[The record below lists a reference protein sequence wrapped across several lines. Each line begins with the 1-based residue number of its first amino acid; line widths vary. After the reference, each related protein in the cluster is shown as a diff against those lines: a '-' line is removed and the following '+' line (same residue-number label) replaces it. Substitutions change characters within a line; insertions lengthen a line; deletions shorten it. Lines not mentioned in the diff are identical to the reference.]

1 MSIIED
7 QKSNELELDIL
18 AKEKK
23 GEVSTTKLRTDERV
37 LARITDGIYR
47 QPSSAL
53 RELIANA
60 YDADA
65 TEVHIQTDAPRFDSI
80 SVRDNGRG
88 LSRKALAH
96 VIHHIG
102 GSPKR
107 TKRGAEL
114 GVVDEANPYLS
125 KSGRRLIGKIGIGL
139 FSVAQLTAHFQIISK
154 VKGEPFRRVADVV
167 LTTHSEDELAERD
180 SDQEFQTGSVN
191 IWSVPAKDIE
201 AQGTEIILLELRQQA
216 RDILSSRERWQ
227 AMQSDAIDEQENPA
241 NLLPPIFHVGE
252 LDFKEGDVIEK
263 KANLPW
269 TNDDPP
275 KDRFT
280 KLVQAVKEGE
290 GNSASNPELDKVLDN
305 YLNMIWTL
313 SLSAPLD
320 YIDGHP
326 FEAKASDGI
335 PVFEIS
341 NQSRGQA
348 SEINLTSK
356 QTVASRLGLES
367 MKRGSA
373 VKFDVYIDGI
383 QLYRPISIKNIPETA
398 HAIKTPLLFVG
409 KCEPN
414 LERIPEE
421 FRGGSLAFEAYFLW
435 APKIIP
441 KEHNGIVIRIND
453 ASGTLFD
460 ETFLKYQVSEQT
472 RLRQITA
479 EIFVTRGLDAA
490 LNIDRESFNYS
501 HPHYQFLT
509 KWVHGALRQLINVH
523 KRIAKE
529 LRAAR
534 LESVSST
541 LSQKIVQAVT
551 EEWQKAKADPSDHP
565 PEVLF
570 SDEPKTKRK
579 NADLIVYSKNEI
591 FSSRKPRA
599 RQTGTAAAD
608 ELAFEE
614 KIKALTQVLTGY
626 GVFEKMPLKKQQQLL
641 RAIVRIFS
649 VEAD

>member
-1 MSIIED
+1 MTNKENNRSD
-7 QKSNELELDIL
+7 ELEKDII
-18 AKEKK
+18 AKEDK

-47 QPSSAL
+47 QPASAI

-65 TEVHIQTDAPRFDSI
+65 TEVHIQTDAPRFNSI
-80 SVRDNGRG
+80 TVRDNGRG
-88 LSRKALAH
+88 LSKKALAH

-107 TKRGAEL
+107 TQIGAEL
-114 GVVDEANPYLS
+114 DVVDENNPYLS
-125 KSGRRLIGKIGIGL
+125 KDGRRLIGKIGIGL
-139 FSVAQLTAHFQIISK
+139 FSVAQLTNHFQIISK

-167 LTTHSEDELAERD
+167 LTTHREDELAKKGSKQDFE
-180 SDQEFQTGSVN
+180 TGSVN
-191 IWSVPAKDIE
+191 IWSVPAKDIDV
-201 AQGTEIILLELRQQA
+201 QGTEVILIDLRQQA
-216 RDILSSRERWQ
+216 KDILSSRQRWQ
-227 AMQSDAIDEQENPA
+227 AMQSVTEDDDDNPA
-241 NLLPPIFHVGE
+241 NLVPPLYHIGE
-252 LDFKEGDVIEK
+252 LDFKGGDVIDK

-269 TNDDPP
+269 TNEDAPRA
-275 KDRFT
+275 RFD
-280 KLVQAVKEGE
+280 KLVQAVKDGE
-290 GNSASNPELDKVLDN
+290 GNSATNPELDKVLDN

-320 YIDGHP
+320 YIAGHP
-326 FEAKASDGI
+326 FEAKANDGI
-335 PVFEIS
+335 PVFELS

-348 SEINLTSK
+348 VEISLKGK
-356 QTVASRLGLES
+356 QTVAACLGLES
-367 MKRGSA
+367 MQRGTAS
-373 VKFDVYIDGI
+373 KFDVYIDGI
-383 QLYRPISIKNIPETA
+383 QLFRPISIMGMPTTA
-398 HAIKTPLLFVG
+398 HAIKTPLLFAG

-414 LERIPEE
+414 LDRIPEE

-460 ETFLKYQVSEQT
+460 ETFLNYQVSEQT

-479 EIFVTRGLDAA
+479 EIFVTSGLDAA

-501 HPHYQFLT
+501 HPHYQYLT
-509 KWVHGALRQLINVH
+509 KWVHGALRQLTNVQ

-529 LRAAR
+529 LR
-534 LESVSST
+534 ESRIESESTT

-551 EEWQKAKADPSDHP
+551 EEWQKAKEDPSDHP

-570 SDEPKTKRK
+570 SDEPKTKGK
-579 NADLIVYSKNEI
+579 NVDIIVFSKNEI
-591 FSSRKPRA
+591 FSARKLHA
-599 RQTGTAAAD
+599 RQTSTAVAD

-614 KIKALTQVLTGY
+614 RIKALTQVLTAY
-626 GVFEKMPLKKQQQLL
+626 GVFDKLSHNKQQQLL
-641 RAIVRIFS
+641 KAIVRIFS
-649 VEAD
+649 VEVG

>member
-1 MSIIED
+1 MSIKED
-7 QKSNELELDIL
+7 NRSDELERDIV

-23 GEVSTTKLRTDERV
+23 GEVSTTRLRTDERV

-47 QPSSAL
+47 QPASAI

-88 LSRKALAH
+88 LSKKALAH

-107 TKRGAEL
+107 TQIGAVL
-114 GVVDEANPYLS
+114 GVVDEENPYLS
-125 KSGRRLIGKIGIGL
+125 KDGRRLIGKIGIGL
-139 FSVAQLTAHFQIISK
+139 FSVAQLTNHFQIISK

-167 LTTHSEDELAERD
+167 LTTHREDELAKKGAKQDFE
-180 SDQEFQTGSVN
+180 TGSVN
-191 IWSVPAKDIE
+191 IWSVPAKDVD
-201 AQGTEIILLELRQQA
+201 AQGTEIILIDLRQQA
-216 RDILSSRERWQ
+216 KDILSSRERWQ
-227 AMQSDAIDEQENPA
+227 AMQSVTEDDEENPA
-241 NLLPPIFHVGE
+241 NLVPPLYHVGE
-252 LDFKEGDVIEK
+252 LDFKEGGVIEK
-263 KANLPW
+263 EAHLPW
-269 TNDDPP
+269 LNEDAP
-275 KDRFT
+275 KIRFE

-320 YIDGHP
+320 YVAGHP
-326 FEAKASDGI
+326 FEAKAKDKI
-335 PVFEIS
+335 PTFELS
-341 NQSRGQA
+341 NQARGQA
-348 SEINLTSK
+348 SELRLKTG
-356 QTVASRLGLES
+356 QTVASCLDLKS
-367 MKRGSA
+367 MQRGKVS
-373 VKFDVYIDGI
+373 KFDVFIDGT
-383 QLYRPISIKNIPETA
+383 QLLRPISIKGMPVTA

-414 LERIPEE
+414 LDRIPEE
-421 FRGGSLAFEAYFLW
+421 FRGGTLAFEAYFLW

-460 ETFLKYQVSEQT
+460 ETFLKYQVAEQT

-501 HPHYQFLT
+501 HPHYQYLT
-509 KWVHGALRQLINVH
+509 KWVHGALRQLTNVQ

-529 LRAAR
+529 LR
-534 LESVSST
+534 ESRIENESST
-541 LSQKIVQAVT
+541 LSQKIVQAVA
-551 EEWQKAKADPSDHP
+551 EEWQKAKEDPSDHP

-570 SDEPKTKRK
+570 SDEPKARGK
-579 NADLIVYSKNEI
+579 NPDSIVFSKNEI
-591 FSSRKPRA
+591 FSARKSISRH
-599 RQTGTAAAD
+599 TSTSVAD

-614 KIKALTQVLTGY
+614 KIRALTQVLTAY
-626 GVFEKMPLKKQQQLL
+626 GVFDQLSYKKQQQLL
-641 RAIVRIFS
+641 KAIVRIFS
-649 VEAD
+649 VEVD

>member
-1 MSIIED
+1 MSQKED
-7 QKSNELELDIL
+7 QLSDELELDIG
-18 AKEKK
+18 AKEGK

-47 QPSSAL
+47 QPASAL

-60 YDADA
+60 FDADA

-80 SVRDNGRG
+80 TVRDNGRG

-107 TKRGAEL
+107 TMRGAEL
-114 GVVDEANPYLS
+114 DVVDEHNPYLS
-125 KSGRRLIGKIGIGL
+125 KSGRRVIGKIGIGL

-167 LTTHSEDELAERD
+167 LTTHREDELAKKNSKQDFE
-180 SDQEFQTGSVN
+180 TGSVN
-191 IWSVPAKDIE
+191 IWSVPAKDID

-216 RDILSSRERWQ
+216 KDILSSRERWQ
-227 AMQSDAIDEQENPA
+227 AMQPDVLDDEDNPA
-241 NLLPPIFHVGE
+241 NLVPPLYHIGE
-252 LDFKEGDVIEK
+252 LDFKENDVIEK

-269 TNDDPP
+269 SNDDLP
-275 KDRFT
+275 KDRFA
-280 KLVQAVKEGE
+280 KLVQAVKDGE
-290 GNSASNPELDKVLDN
+290 GNRASNPELDKVLDN

-320 YIDGHP
+320 YIEGHP
-326 FEAKASDGI
+326 FEARASDRI
-335 PVFEIS
+335 PIFELS

-348 SEINLTSK
+348 IEVILSGK
-356 QTVASRLGLES
+356 QTVASHLRLES

-373 VKFDVYIDGI
+373 SKFDVYIDGI
-383 QLYRPISIKNIPETA
+383 QLFRPLSIKNIPETA
-398 HAIKTPLLFVG
+398 HAIKTPLLFAG

-414 LERIPEE
+414 LDRIPEE

-460 ETFLKYQVSEQT
+460 ETFLKYQVSEMT

-479 EIFVTRGLDAA
+479 EIFVTHGLDAA
-490 LNIDRESFNYS
+490 LNIDRESFNFS

-509 KWVHGALRQLINVH
+509 KWVHGALRQLTNVQ

-529 LRAAR
+529 LREAR
-534 LESVSST
+534 LESDSST

-551 EEWQKAKADPSDHP
+551 EEWQRAKADPSDHP
-565 PEVLF
+565 PEILF
-570 SDEPKTKRK
+570 SDEPKQQRK
-579 NADLIVYSKNEI
+579 NADLIVFSKTEV
-591 FSSRKPRA
+591 FSARKLHT

-614 KIKALTQVLTGY
+614 KIKALTQVLTAY
-626 GVFEKMPLKKQQQLL
+626 GVFEKMPHKKQQQLL
-641 RAIVRIFS
+641 SAIVRIFS

>member
-1 MSIIED
+1 MSEKED
-7 QKSNELELDIL
+7 KLSDDLEHDIS
-18 AKEKK
+18 AKEEK

-47 QPSSAL
+47 QPASAL

-80 SVRDNGRG
+80 TIRDNGRG
-88 LSRKALAH
+88 LSKKALSH
-96 VIHHIG
+96 IIHHIG
-102 GSPKR
+102 GSSKR
-107 TKRGAEL
+107 TMRGAEL
-114 GVVDEANPYLS
+114 DVVDESNPYLS

-154 VKGEPFRRVADVV
+154 VKGEHFRRVADVV
-167 LTTHSEDELAERD
+167 LTTHSEDELAKKD
-180 SDQEFQTGSVN
+180 SKQNFETGSVN
-191 IWSVPAKDIE
+191 IWSVPASDIDT
-201 AQGTEIILLELRQQA
+201 QGTEIILLDLRQQA
-216 RDILSSRERWQ
+216 KDLLSSRERWQ
-227 AMQSDAIDEQENPA
+227 AMQPDELDDEDNPA
-241 NLLPPIFHVGE
+241 NLIPPLYHVGE
-252 LDFKEGDVIEK
+252 LDFKENDVIEK
-263 KANLPW
+263 VANLPW
-269 TNDDPP
+269 SNDDPP
-275 KDRFT
+275 KVRFA
-280 KLVQAVKEGE
+280 KLVQAVKDGE
-290 GNSASNPELDKVLDN
+290 GNRALNPELDKVLDN

-320 YIDGHP
+320 YIEGHP
-326 FEAKASDGI
+326 FEARASDGI
-335 PVFEIS
+335 PIFELS

-348 SEINLTSK
+348 NGIDLTAK
-356 QTVASRLGLES
+356 QTVASRLKLES
-367 MKRGSA
+367 MKRGEASR
-373 VKFDVYIDGI
+373 FDVYIDGI
-383 QLYRPISIKNIPETA
+383 QLFRPLSIKNFPETA

-414 LERIPEE
+414 LDRIPAE

-460 ETFLKYQVSEQT
+460 ETFLKYQVSELT

-509 KWVHGALRQLINVH
+509 KWVHGALRQLTNVH

-529 LRAAR
+529 LRATR
-534 LESVSST
+534 LESESLT

-565 PEVLF
+565 PEVIF
-570 SDEPKTKRK
+570 SDEPKTTRK
-579 NADLIVYSKNEI
+579 NADLIVFSKNEI
-591 FSSRKPRA
+591 FSARKPRA
-599 RQTGTAAAD
+599 RHTNTAAAD

-614 KIKALTQVLTGY
+614 KIKALTQVLTAY
-626 GVFEKMPLKKQQQLL
+626 GVFEKMPHKKQQQLL

>member
-1 MSIIED
+1 MSNKED
-7 QKSNELELDIL
+7 QLSDELERDIS
-18 AKEKK
+18 AKEKN
-23 GEVSTTKLRTDERV
+23 GRVSTTKLRTDERV

-47 QPSSAL
+47 QPASAL

-65 TEVHIQTDAPRFDSI
+65 TEVYIQTDAPRFDSI
-80 SVRDNGRG
+80 TVRDNGRG

-107 TKRGAEL
+107 TIKGAEL
-114 GVVDEANPYLS
+114 DVVDENDPYLS

-154 VKGEPFRRVADVV
+154 VKGEHFRRVVDVV
-167 LTTHSEDELAERD
+167 LTTHREDELAKKNSKQDFE
-180 SDQEFQTGSVN
+180 TGSVN
-191 IWSVPAKDIE
+191 IWSVPAKDFD

-216 RDILSSRERWQ
+216 KDILSSRERWQ
-227 AMQSDAIDEQENPA
+227 AMQPDALDDEDNPA
-241 NLLPPIFHVGE
+241 NLLPPLYHVGE
-252 LDFKEGDVIEK
+252 LDFQDNDVIEK

-269 TNDDPP
+269 SSDDLP
-275 KDRFT
+275 KDRFA
-280 KLVQAVKEGE
+280 KLVQAVKDGE
-290 GNSASNPELDKVLDN
+290 GNRASNPELDKVLDN
-305 YLNMIWTL
+305 YLNMVWTL

-320 YIDGHP
+320 YIEGHP
-326 FEAKASDGI
+326 FEARASDGI
-335 PVFEIS
+335 PVFELS

-348 SEINLTSK
+348 TEVNLTGR
-356 QTVASRLGLES
+356 QTVASRLKLIS
-367 MKRGSA
+367 MKRGVAS
-373 VKFDVYIDGI
+373 KFDVYIDGI
-383 QLYRPISIKNIPETA
+383 QLFRPLSIKNIPETA

-414 LERIPEE
+414 LDRIPEE

-479 EIFVTRGLDAA
+479 EIFVTSGLDAA

-509 KWVHGALRQLINVH
+509 KWVHGALRQLTNVH

-529 LRAAR
+529 LRVAR
-534 LESVSST
+534 LESESST

-551 EEWQKAKADPSDHP
+551 EEWQKAKSDPSDHP
-565 PEVLF
+565 PEVMF

-579 NADLIVYSKNEI
+579 NADLIVFSKNEI
-591 FSSRKPRA
+591 FSVRKPRA

-614 KIKALTQVLTGY
+614 KIKALTQVLTAY
-626 GVFEKMPLKKQQQLL
+626 GVFEKMTHKKQQQLL

>member
-1 MSIIED
+1 MSKKED
-7 QKSNELELDIL
+7 LLSDELEHDIS
-18 AKEKK
+18 AKEKN
-23 GEVSTTKLRTDERV
+23 GQVSTTKLRTDERV

-47 QPSSAL
+47 QPASAL

-65 TEVHIQTDAPRFDSI
+65 TEVYIQTDAPRFDSI
-80 SVRDNGRG
+80 TVRDNGRG
-88 LSRKALAH
+88 LNTKALAH

-107 TKRGAEL
+107 TMKGAEL
-114 GVVDEANPYLS
+114 DVVDENDPYLS

-154 VKGEPFRRVADVV
+154 VKGEHFRRVVDVV
-167 LTTHSEDELAERD
+167 LTTHREDELAKKNSKQDFE
-180 SDQEFQTGSVN
+180 TGSVN
-191 IWSVPAKDIE
+191 IWSVPAKDID

-227 AMQSDAIDEQENPA
+227 AMQPDTLDDEENPA
-241 NLLPPIFHVGE
+241 NLVPPLYHVGE
-252 LDFKEGDVIEK
+252 LDFKENDVIEK

-269 TNDDPP
+269 SSDDLP
-275 KDRFT
+275 KDRFA
-280 KLVQAVKEGE
+280 KLVQAVKDGE
-290 GNSASNPELDKVLDN
+290 GNRAQNPELDKVLDN

-320 YIDGHP
+320 YIEGHP
-326 FEAKASDGI
+326 FEARASDGI
-335 PVFEIS
+335 PIFELS

-348 SEINLTSK
+348 TEINLTSK
-356 QTVASRLGLES
+356 QTVASRLKLES
-367 MKRGSA
+367 MKRGA
-373 VKFDVYIDGI
+373 VPKFDVYIDGT
-383 QLYRPISIKNIPETA
+383 QLFRPLSIKNFPETT

-414 LERIPEE
+414 LDRIPEE

-509 KWVHGALRQLINVH
+509 KWVHGALRQLTNVH

-529 LRAAR
+529 LRATR
-534 LESVSST
+534 LESESST

-570 SDEPKTKRK
+570 SDEPTAKRK
-579 NADLIVYSKNEI
+579 NADLIVFSKNEI
-591 FSSRKPRA
+591 FSARKPRA
-599 RQTGTAAAD
+599 RHTSTAAAD

-614 KIKALTQVLTGY
+614 KIKALTQVLTAY
-626 GVFEKMPLKKQQQLL
+626 GVFEKMSHKKQQQLL
-641 RAIVRIFS
+641 KAIVRIFS